1 MRYYELIGLE
11 REPFSMTP
19 DPEFFFESKA
29 HGEILNRLEIALR
42 LNRGLSVIM
51 GGIGT
56 GKTTLSRLLLSR
68 FVDFGKDFQ
77 FYLIMDPTWENTREF
92 LVYLKRL
99 FGLRGSSLY
108 QSEMLNQLENFLIDT
123 AIKKGKQIV
132 LIIDE
137 GQKMGPEQIE
147 VIRTLLNFETNNR
160 KLIQVVIFAQPE
172 FKEVVESHENFK
184 DRIAFGANI
193 PPLDREDTMDFI
205 DYRCKEAGYDKEEP
219 LFSKDAKDMIF
230 QHTGGFPR
238 KIVNMCHHLIVDMLV
253 YNKPNIDGSAVLNR
267 INNNSDSYAG

>member
-1 MRYYELIGLE
+1 
-11 REPFSMTP
+11 MTP

-68 FVDFGKDFQ
+68 FIDFGKDFQ

-123 AIKKGKQIV
+123 AIKKVSK
-132 LIIDE
+132 LC
-137 GQKMGPEQIE
+137 
-147 VIRTLLNFETNNR
+147 LLLMKAKKWGLS
-160 KLIQVVIFAQPE
+160 KLRLSEPSSILKP
-172 FKEVVESHENFK
+172 
-184 DRIAFGANI
+184 
-193 PPLDREDTMDFI
+193 T
-205 DYRCKEAGYDKEEP
+205 AG
-219 LFSKDAKDMIF
+219 
-230 QHTGGFPR
+230 
-238 KIVNMCHHLIVDMLV
+238 N
-253 YNKPNIDGSAVLNR
+253 
-267 INNNSDSYAG
+267 